1 MDIMIS
7 TDFIKLQQLLKLAQ
21 ISGQGSDVKYF
32 IQNST
37 ITVNGVRV
45 TERGKKIYKMDVVEV
60 EGYEQ
65 ILVC

>member
-21 ISGQGSDVKYF
+21 ISGQGSDIKYF
-32 IQNST
+32 IQNSN